1 MSKFFVTTP
10 IYYINDEPHIGNAY
24 ATIAAD
30 VLARYK
36 RARGFEVF
44 FLTGTDEHAQ
54 KVERSAEKK
63 GMGTDAFVDQLAA
76 SWKSTWKFLEIEF
89 DDFIRTSEP
98 RHAAVVQKFVD
109 ELYRR
114 GDVYKGYYE
123 GWYCYWDE
131 AFFVEADVKGKEC
144 PDCGRELQWV
154 KEENY
159 FFRLSK
165 YNQPLLD
172 HFLAHPDF
180 VEPNIRYNEMI
191 NILRSGL
198 KDISISRS
206 SVSWG
211 IPLPFDRAH
220 VVYVWVDALLNY
232 ITASGWLDN
241 PEKFARFWP
250 ADVHLVGKEINRFHS
265 IIWPAMLMAA
275 GLPLPIKVFAHGFW
289 TKEGQKIS
297 KSSGNVI
304 DPVKLVRDLSLI
316 TGDERVAVDV
326 FRYFILREV
335 PFGADGDFTDLSLRN
350 RFSADLA
357 NDLGN
362 LLNRTIPLVEKYFD
376 GAIPPGKA
384 AENVGKAAENIRRE
398 VEKALDRLAFSEA
411 LSRIWNF
418 LASLNKYMDESAPW
432 RLARAGKEGE
442 LADSLYT
449 ILEGIRLSA
458 LFIAPFMPS
467 TAQIFW
473 ESLGLAGAVKEQV
486 WDRELKWGKLLPGGR
501 VQKRPPLFPR
511 PEKGE
516 TR

>member
-1 MSKFFVTTP
+1 MPKFFLTTP
-10 IYYINDEPHIGNAY
+10 IYYINDEPHIGHAY
-24 ATIAAD
+24 TTVAAD

-36 RARGFEVF
+36 RARGIEVL

-63 GMGTDAFVDQLAA
+63 GMETGAFVDQLAE
-76 SWKSTWKFLEIEF
+76 SWKATWKFLEIEF
-89 DDFIRTSEP
+89 DDFIRTSES
-98 RHAAVVQKFVD
+98 RHVAVVQKFVE

-114 GDVYKGYYE
+114 GDIYRGYYE

-131 AFFVEADVKGKEC
+131 AFFPQADVKEQKC

-154 KEENY
+154 KEQNY

-165 YNQPLLD
+165 YNQALLD

-180 VEPNIRYNEMI
+180 VEPEIRYNEMV
-191 NILRSGL
+191 NVLKSGL

-241 PEKFARFWP
+241 PEKFAYFWP

-275 GLPLPIKVFAHGFW
+275 DLPLPKKVFAHGFW

-297 KSSGNVI
+297 KSSGNMI
-304 DPVKLVRDLSLI
+304 DPLKLISELSEF

-362 LLNRTIPLVEKYFD
+362 LLNRTIPLVEKFYR
-376 GAIPPGKA
+376 GIIPQGKA
-384 AENVGKAAENIRRE
+384 GERLAEVAKSTQQDVQI
-398 VEKALDRLAFSEA
+398 ALDHIAFSEA
-411 LSRIWNF
+411 LSRIWSF
-418 LASLNKYMDESAPW
+418 LAAINKYMDESAPW
-432 RLARAGKEGE
+432 RLAKEGKSRE
-442 LADSLYT
+442 LAESLYT
-449 ILEGIRLSA
+449 ILEGIRFVA

-473 ESLGLAGAVKEQV
+473 ESLGLPGLVKNQI
-486 WDRELKWGKLLPGGR
+486 WDEELNWGKLPSGIN
-501 VQKRPPLFPR
+501 VKKRPPIFPR
-511 PEKGE
+511 PQKE
-516 TR
+516 R